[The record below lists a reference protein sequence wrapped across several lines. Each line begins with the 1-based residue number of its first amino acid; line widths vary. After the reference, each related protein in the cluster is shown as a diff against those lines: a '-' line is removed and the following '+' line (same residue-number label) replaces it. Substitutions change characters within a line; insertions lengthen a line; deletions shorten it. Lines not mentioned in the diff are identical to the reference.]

1 MKQKLNKHGW
11 ESKKDGWHNV
21 GSGHVGCGGCGPEG
35 FIYEPISF
43 VCILGA
49 STGRGLMVPPSIHPP
64 DTNHL
69 SFHPD
74 SNLLISL
81 CLHFPI
87 FTFPGWAWA
96 GRLGFRIQ
104 NLVQSRT
111 VYSIL
116 GEILSHKVHH
126 VKKTFA

>member
-1 MKQKLNKHGW
+1 M
-11 ESKKDGWHNV
+11 DGWHNV

-74 SNLLISL
+74 SNLPLPPFSN
-81 CLHFPI
+81 LHLS
-87 FTFPGWAWA
+87 
-96 GRLGFRIQ
+96 RLG
-104 NLVQSRT
+104 
-111 VYSIL
+111 L
-116 GEILSHKVHH
+116 GWETWV
-126 VKKTFA
+126 